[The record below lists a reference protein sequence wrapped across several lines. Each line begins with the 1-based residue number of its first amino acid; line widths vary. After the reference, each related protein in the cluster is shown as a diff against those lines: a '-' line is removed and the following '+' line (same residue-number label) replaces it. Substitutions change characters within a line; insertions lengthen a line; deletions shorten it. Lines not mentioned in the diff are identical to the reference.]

1 MYFSGAL
8 VFDLKTL
15 DKSRNSECLFKNQ
28 LYNYTLDFPNDKSS
42 LNPKNA
48 KGRRGGGFGV
58 VNVLLPLV

>member
-48 KGRRGGGFGV
+48 GGRSGVGV